1 MEQSE
6 VENVQKEISTK
17 IKLPKEEKQKIYKK
31 IFVNLLIALAIL
43 IYFIFLNLGYMRLE
57 KEVFENDLK
66 VFAVILI
73 CSTIYFIE
81 KAYKTDRGTY
91 LSYAIELFV
100 LSVIT
105 LYMPYVY
112 YYHNSIAQFLFTTS
126 AVYIFIYYAIKSIV
140 IYVINKNRYISCRS
154 DVKEIVKDEKISYL
168 DEESSKKFEN
178 TDSSDSSYRL
188 KEEKDKKEKQR
199 IKAILENNKK
209 TPKKKTEKNKQ
220 SSKKTKLNDTETKKT
235 KTSTTKKVDK
245 TKEKNEEKLDN
256 NKENKKTKTTS
267 DGKKATKKT
276 SRKKNGTK
284 EKVEESSKETE
295 NKKKKTTVKKNY
307 KTKKKVAED

>member
-6 VENVQKEISTK
+6 VENIQKEISTK
-17 IKLPKEEKQKIYKK
+17 IKLPKEENQKIYKK
-31 IFVNLLIALAIL
+31 IFVNLLIALSVL

-100 LSVIT
+100 LSIIT

-112 YYHNSIAQFLFTTS
+112 YYQNTLAQLIFTTS

-140 IYVINKNRYISCRS
+140 IYVINKNRYIKGES
-154 DVKEIVKDEKISYL
+154 DVKDIIKDEKVSYL

-178 TDSSDSSYRL
+178 ANLNEDYNRQ
-188 KEEKDKKEKQR
+188 KEIEKEYKEKQR
-199 IKAILENNKK
+199 IKTILKNNMKTSDNYNKK
-209 TPKKKTEKNKQ
+209 SEDKEEKSNTK
-220 SSKKTKLNDTETKKT
+220 SKAKSNTKSKSNSKTK
-235 KTSTTKKVDK
+235 
-245 TKEKNEEKLDN
+245 
-256 NKENKKTKTTS
+256 
-267 DGKKATKKT
+267 KKATKKEENEKVIDKKDKEEKEEIVVEEKSKEKPKSKSST
-276 SRKKNGTK
+276 SKITTKRKKAKTNSKSKKK
-284 EKVEESSKETE
+284 ETKETE
-295 NKKKKTTVKKNY
+295 
-307 KTKKKVAED
+307 E

>member
-6 VENVQKEISTK
+6 VENIQKEISTK

-31 IFVNLLIALAIL
+31 IFVNLLIALSVL

-57 KEVFENDLK
+57 KDVFENDLK

-100 LSVIT
+100 LSIIT

-112 YYHNSIAQFLFTTS
+112 YYQNTLAQLIFTTS

-140 IYVINKNRYISCRS
+140 IYVINKNRYIKGES
-154 DVKEIVKDEKISYL
+154 DVKDIIKDEKVSYL

-178 TDSSDSSYRL
+178 ANLNEDYNRQ
-188 KEEKDKKEKQR
+188 KEIEKEYKEKQR
-199 IKAILENNKK
+199 IKTILKNNMKTSDNYNKK
-209 TPKKKTEKNKQ
+209 SEDKEEKSNTK
-220 SSKKTKLNDTETKKT
+220 SKAKSNTKSKSNSKTK
-235 KTSTTKKVDK
+235 
-245 TKEKNEEKLDN
+245 
-256 NKENKKTKTTS
+256 
-267 DGKKATKKT
+267 KKATKKEENEKVIDKKDKEEKEEIVVEEKSKEKPKSKSKSST
-276 SRKKNGTK
+276 SKTTTKRKKAKTNSKSKKK
-284 EKVEESSKETE
+284 ETKETE
-295 NKKKKTTVKKNY
+295 
-307 KTKKKVAED
+307 E